1 MMCPEER
8 MFSDQPAAQPLQ
20 PALRLDQGIEVLSDG
35 LRVEADGAA
44 QVQGNVELRQGE
56 RSLRAE
62 ELKIN
67 PNDRSVSVSGGVQYR
82 DSGLR
87 VRGDSGD
94 FANGAAQFRGAEFEM
109 PLQPA
114 RGSADLLSLS
124 ATGVMR
130 LEGVRY
136 TTCPVGHD
144 DWGIQAGSVEL
155 DTKENV
161 GVARDARLKFMGVTI
176 MRLPVISFPLGDARK
191 SGFLFPSVGSTTRGG
206 LQLTVPYYFNLA
218 PNRDATLST
227 TFFARRGVNL
237 GGEFRYLTE
246 NSVGQL
252 DGDVLPDDQ
261 EFQAT
266 RSRIRFV
273 NVTGLPQDWRL
284 SINAENVSDAQYFE
298 DFSQGIDG
306 ASIAF
311 LPRVLQLS
319 YRDSN
324 WRLGLLARNFQTIDQ
339 ELLPEDRPYTEFPRL
354 YADGTW
360 RLRGALPLEYGF
372 TSEASGFQRN
382 TGVEGYRVDVA
393 PRVGLRYEGA
403 GYFLRPAVAFQATQY
418 HLSET
423 APGQDSSPLR
433 TLPIASLDAGLLFER
448 PVGSRASRRLTLEP
462 RLMYL
467 YAPYRDQ
474 DALPVFDTG
483 VPDLNWVQL
492 FRTNRYV
499 GLDRVGDANQVSV
512 GVTSRLFASDSGTRY
527 LAATIGQTLYFDA
540 PRVRL
545 PDEPERDPDVS
556 DLIAQLELR
565 AFENWS
571 VDLDLQWNQ
580 GETQV
585 ERSEV
590 RLQFRPGPHQVMN
603 FGYRFQRDR
612 LEQADV
618 SVAWPLSDRWNLYG
632 RTLYSLSDDQ
642 AIETFAG
649 LEFSSCCWG
658 IRAVA
663 REHITRR
670 TGERDRGIYLQLELK
685 GLSSVGMSANSF
697 LERSIRGYFTDPRHQ

>member
-1 MMCPEER
+1 
-8 MFSDQPAAQPLQ
+8 MFSAQQAAQPLQ
-20 PALRLDQGIEVLSDG
+20 PALQLDQGIEVLSDG

-44 QVQGNVELRQGE
+44 QVQGNVELRQGD
-56 RSLRAE
+56 RSLRAD
-62 ELKIN
+62 KVNIN
-67 PNDRSVSVSGGVQYR
+67 PVDRSVSVSGSVRYR
-82 DSGLR
+82 DTGLMVSGE
-87 VRGDSGD
+87 SGD
-94 FANGAAQFRGAEFEM
+94 FANGEAQFRGAEFEM

-124 ATGVMR
+124 AGGVMR

-144 DWGIQAGSVEL
+144 DWGIQARSVEL
-155 DTKENV
+155 DTKKSM
-161 GVARDARLKFMGVTI
+161 GVARGARLEFMGVPI
-176 MRLPVISFPLGDARK
+176 LVLPTISFPVGDARK
-191 SGFLFPSVGSTTRGG
+191 SGFLFPSIGSTTRGG
-206 LQLTVPYYFNLA
+206 VQLTVPYYFNLA

-227 TFFARRGVNL
+227 TLYARRGVNL

-246 NSVGQL
+246 GSRGQL
-252 DGDVLPDDQ
+252 DGDLLPNDRVYD
-261 EFQAT
+261 AT
-266 RSRIRFV
+266 RSRIKFMD
-273 NVTGLPQDWRL
+273 VTRLPQDWRL
-284 SINAENVSDAQYFE
+284 TIDAENVSDPSYFE
-298 DFSQGIDG
+298 DFSPGIDG

-319 YRDSN
+319 YRDPN
-324 WRLGLLARNFQTIDQ
+324 WRIGMLARNFQTIDT

-354 YADGTW
+354 YADGDW

-382 TGVEGYRVDVA
+382 TGVEGYRVDVS
-393 PRVGLRYEGA
+393 PRVALRYEGA
-403 GYFLRPAVAFQATQY
+403 GYFLRPAVALQATQY

-423 APGQDSSPLR
+423 ASGQDRSPLR
-433 TLPIASLDAGLLFER
+433 TLPIASVDAGLLFER
-448 PVGSRASRRLTLEP
+448 PVGSHSSRRLTLEP
-462 RLMYL
+462 RLLYL
-467 YAPYRDQ
+467 YVPYRNQ

-499 GLDRVGDANQVSV
+499 GLDRVGDANQVSF

-527 LAATIGQTLYFDA
+527 LAATLGQTFYFDA

-545 PDEPERDPDVS
+545 PDEPPRDQDVS

-571 VDLDLQWNQ
+571 VDLDVLWNH

-590 RLQFRPGPHQVMN
+590 RLQYRPGPQQVMN

-618 SVAWPLSDRWNLYG
+618 SAAWPLSDRWNFYG
-632 RTLYSLSDDQ
+632 RMLYSLSEDQ

-649 LEFSSCCWG
+649 LEYSSCCWG

-663 REHITRR
+663 REHISRR
-670 TGERDRGIYLQLELK
+670 SGERDRGIYLQLELK
-685 GLSSVGMSANSF
+685 GLSSVGMSANTF
-697 LERSIRGYFTDPRHQ
+697 LERSIRGYFANPRHQ

>member
-1 MMCPEER
+1 
-8 MFSDQPAAQPLQ
+8 MFSEQPAALPLQ
-20 PALRLDQGIEVLSDG
+20 PALRLDEGIEVLSDG

-44 QVQGNVELRQGE
+44 QVQGNVEMRQGE

-67 PNDRSVSVSGGVQYR
+67 PVDRSVSVSGGVQYR
-82 DSGLR
+82 DSGLM

-136 TTCPVGHD
+136 TTCPVGQD

-155 DTKENV
+155 DTKKNV

-176 MRLPVISFPLGDARK
+176 MRLPMISFPLGDTRK

-206 LQLTVPYYFNLA
+206 VQLTVPYYLNLA

-227 TFFARRGVNL
+227 TLFARRGVNL

-246 NSVGQL
+246 SSRGQL
-252 DGDVLPDDQ
+252 DGDVLPNDQ
-261 EFQAT
+261 VFDAT

-273 NVTGLPQDWRL
+273 NVTSLPQDWRL
-284 SINAENVSDAQYFE
+284 SIDAENVSDAQYFE

-311 LPRVLQLS
+311 LPRMLQLS

-354 YADGTW
+354 YADGNW

-418 HLSET
+418 HLSDT
-423 APGQDSSPLR
+423 APGQDRSPLR

-462 RLMYL
+462 RLLYL
-467 YAPYRDQ
+467 YAPYRNQ

-499 GLDRVGDANQVSV
+499 GLDRIGDANQVSV

-545 PDEPERDPDVS
+545 PDEPVRDPDVS

-571 VDLDLQWNQ
+571 VDLDLQWNH

-590 RLQFRPGPHQVMN
+590 RLQFRPAAQQVMN

-632 RTLYSLSDDQ
+632 RTLYSLRDDQ

-658 IRAVA
+658 VRAVA

-685 GLSSVGMSANSF
+685 GLSSVGMSANAF
-697 LERSIRGYFTDPRHQ
+697 LERSIRGYSSDPRRQ